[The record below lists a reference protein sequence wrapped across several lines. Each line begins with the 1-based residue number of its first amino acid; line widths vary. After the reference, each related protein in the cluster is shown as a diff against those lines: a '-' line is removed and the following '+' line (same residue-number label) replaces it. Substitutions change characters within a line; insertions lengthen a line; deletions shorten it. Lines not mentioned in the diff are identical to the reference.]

1 MTDLANRD
9 MADQDDD
16 LTQADIEAAMPSIFG
31 EAALRGATAPRA
43 EQAQKGNF
51 GPYPSLDLVAL
62 SGVDPEPRRFVIE
75 RIAPERQV
83 TLFTGPGSAG
93 KSLLGQQLATA
104 MAAGVSCLGLEVKPG
119 VAVYLTCE
127 DDADELHRRQLAI
140 CAALRVDMAS
150 LDGRLHLISRVGEL
164 DNVLT
169 TVSEKG
175 DTLPSASF
183 VRLSAT
189 VRSVGSSL
197 IVLDNVAHLFD
208 GNENDRGEVTQF
220 VNLLNRLAQET
231 GAAILML
238 AHPNKAGDDYSGS
251 TGWNNA
257 VRSRVFLEHDEETDL
272 RHLRLPKSN
281 YSKKGDV
288 VSFRWHEWAFV
299 RDDDLPPDTQAKI
312 AEAIRS
318 SSENAAFLGCLREI
332 IRQNRQV
339 SEMPTAANYAPKKFE
354 GMHEAKGFKK
364 RHLEAAMDRLFRIG
378 AIERGFLRRDTAE
391 GKNIFGLR
399 EVSPD
404 NPEPPSKRGS
414 KDDPDAPASVPET
427 SPEASRKHIPET
439 SGDQQN
445 STGNTPLYTTY
456 TGAALEAAAPDNESD
471 DLDWGEGAGEED

>member
-9 MADQDDD
+9 MADQDDA

-31 EAALRGATAPRA
+31 ETAPRGEVAPRA

-51 GPYPSLDLVAL
+51 GPYPSLDLIAL
-62 SGVDPEPRRFVIE
+62 SGIDPEPRRFVIE

-104 MAAGVSCLGLEVKPG
+104 MAAGVPCLGLEVKAG

-127 DDADELHRRQLAI
+127 DDSDELHRRQIAI
-140 CAALRVDMAS
+140 CAALGVDMPS

-175 DTLPSASF
+175 ETLPSPSF
-183 VRLSAT
+183 LRLSAT

-257 VRSRVFLEHDEETDL
+257 VRSRVFLEHDEETDM

-299 RDDDLPPDTQAKI
+299 RDEDLPADTRRELDA
-312 AEAIRS
+312 AIKTS
-318 SSENAAFLGCLREI
+318 AENAAFLRCLAACAE
-332 IRQNRQV
+332 NRRAV
-339 SEMPTAANYAPKKFE
+339 SHNPGTNYAPKIFAD
-354 GMHEAKGFKK
+354 MPEAKGVKVKAFK
-364 RHLEAAMDRLFRIG
+364 AAMERLLHLKQITLDAQLWQDSHRHWKYGIKAVEKCG
-378 AIERGFLRRDTAE
+378 DPLAATPCGDLRRPPAE
-391 GKNIFGLR
+391 TGG
-399 EVSPD
+399 
-404 NPEPPSKRGS
+404 NPCGEPR
-414 KDDPDAPASVPET
+414 AA
-427 SPEASRKHIPET
+427 
-439 SGDQQN
+439 
-445 STGNTPLYTTY
+445 TPLYTTY
-456 TGAALEAAAPDNESD
+456 TGAALEAAAPDDQGD
-471 DLDWGEGAGEED
+471 DLDWGEGEGDGD